1 MPTMVN
7 YIADDKI
14 KSIYIVDLYI
24 YIWLMINLLL
34 VGGLVVCIFPIQL
47 GIIIPT
53 DELIFFQKGGS
64 TTNQIIINHY

>member
-24 YIWLMINLLL
+24 YMADDKFIAGWWL
-34 VGGLVVCIFPIQL
+34 GGLYFSNSV
-47 GIIIPT
+47 G
-53 DELIFFQKGGS
+53 
-64 TTNQIIINHY
+64 NNHPN